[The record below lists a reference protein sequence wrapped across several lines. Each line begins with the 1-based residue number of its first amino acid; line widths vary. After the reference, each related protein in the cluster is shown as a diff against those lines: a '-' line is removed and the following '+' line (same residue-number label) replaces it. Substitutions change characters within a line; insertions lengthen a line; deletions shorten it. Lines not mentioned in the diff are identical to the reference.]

1 MIAGIGIPAS
11 IYLFKVKNGNT
22 RTMCKRHHWRL
33 SVVCIV
39 NFEQITHVVLVFPL
53 FNIEQV
59 NVRFDSFLWVQIFS
73 TTEWIFLLQN
83 IFSKVNECFYAITTA
98 CKLRL
103 LQAGN
108 EEGGEEEDHLSQ
120 FKFSLPKSENMSLF
134 WYYALS
140 RMSEELFVSSF
151 LFGKRLSHDNF

>member
-1 MIAGIGIPAS
+1 
-11 IYLFKVKNGNT
+11 
-22 RTMCKRHHWRL
+22 MCKRHHWRL

-39 NFEQITHVVLVFPL
+39 NFEQIAHVVLVFPL

-73 TTEWIFLLQN
+73 ITKWIFLLQN

-108 EEGGEEEDHLSQ
+108 EEEGEEEDPPAQ

-134 WYYALS
+134 DTML
-140 RMSEELFVSSF
+140 
-151 LFGKRLSHDNF
+151 